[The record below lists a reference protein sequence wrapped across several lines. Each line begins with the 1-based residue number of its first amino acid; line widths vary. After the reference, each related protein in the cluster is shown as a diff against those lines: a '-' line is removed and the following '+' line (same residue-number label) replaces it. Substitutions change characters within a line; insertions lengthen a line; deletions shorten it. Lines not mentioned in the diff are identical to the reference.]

1 MVFLVIVG
9 LAMAIL
15 AILFAFQNAAIV
27 TISFGIWELEQSL
40 AIVLLW
46 TLGLGI
52 IISLLLSLPTIL
64 KRGWQIS
71 QYEKKVA
78 DLDVRLKSQ
87 DKVDSQYQQPSLAR
101 QEAIQEL
108 LQTFDLSDAVTGFL
122 TKDTA
127 VKMTD
132 RLLQQIQT
140 QSNNP
145 GYSSLV
151 VIRRRNHRSDR
162 SRGQPQCSQVGRTKS
177 GNFSE

>member
-40 AIVLLW
+40 AIVLLL

-52 IISLLLSLPTIL
+52 IILLLSLPIIL

-71 QYEKKVA
+71 QYKKKVA

-87 DKVDSQYQQPSLAR
+87 DKVNAQYQQPSLAR

-108 LQTFDLSDAVTGFL
+108 LQAFDLSDAVTGFL

-145 GYSSLV
+145 RYSSLV
-151 VIRRRNHRSDR
+151 VIWRRNY
-162 SRGQPQCSQVGRTKS
+162 
-177 GNFSE
+177 